1 MEYIFKDIQAL
12 KTPVGEFT
20 VHNRNRKISFSVI
33 KNEFDVPYEIYEN
46 QNVTGEINISDTY
59 HIIIDTSFLE
69 IGSLYSIVFLSGKWE
84 FCASDENTYC
94 YCTVIDDWCVGIGIY
109 DQNEDERLNQALY
122 YSEINSF
129 LENNIPKKYDESKFV
144 SHTFEELPEN
154 NGYSFRLLDKS
165 WDYIQFQVAWIETE
179 KYSPDIY
186 KKAIGFWLT

>member
-1 MEYIFKDIQAL
+1 MKYIFKDIKAL
-12 KTPVGEFT
+12 KTPVGEFA
-20 VHNRNRKISFSVI
+20 VYSGNRKISFSVI
-33 KNEFDVPYEIYEN
+33 KNNFDIPYEIYEN

-59 HIIIDTSFLE
+59 HIIIDTSLLE
-69 IGSLYSIVFLSGKWE
+69 TGSLYSVVFSSGKWE
-84 FCASDENTYC
+84 FCTSDENTYC
-94 YCTVIDDWCVGIGIY
+94 YCTVIDNWCVGIGIY
-109 DQNEDERLNQALY
+109 D
-122 YSEINSF
+122 
-129 LENNIPKKYDESKFV
+129 ESKFI